1 MSAFRYTAVD
11 TAGTEKSGQLDAES
25 ERAARTQ
32 LREAGLIPLTLEA
45 ASATRAHAHAAKRR
59 LLTQTQLVDFTR
71 QLASLMAAGLPLE
84 RALASQAAE
93 AESTKLKILLEAV
106 RTGVAGGQTLASTL
120 AAYPRD
126 FSDIYRA
133 MIAAGEASGSMAPV
147 LQRLALWLE
156 ARQALRAKLTQA
168 CIYPAIVVAV
178 ALIVVGALLTFVV
191 PQVVGVFAG
200 ARQKLP
206 PLTTITLALSHFLRA
221 YWLPI
226 AGVGIASVWLAM
238 FALRQPPL
246 RRSFDQWLLGA
257 PIIGPLVRDTNAARF
272 GATLGALAGAGV
284 PILNALQ
291 AAAQTLGNQAMRAD
305 ANRAQTGVREGG
317 GVARTL
323 GEGGRFPPSLI
334 TFIGLGE
341 QTGQLADMA
350 DRAAARL
357 AASVERRTLWLVSL
371 LEPALILAMGVMVLL
386 IVLAVLLPIIQLNT
400 LVR

>member
-1 MSAFRYTAVD
+1 
-11 TAGTEKSGQLDAES
+11 
-25 ERAARTQ
+25 
-32 LREAGLIPLTLEA
+32 
-45 ASATRAHAHAAKRR
+45 
-59 LLTQTQLVDFTR
+59 
-71 QLASLMAAGLPLE
+71 MAAGLPLE
-84 RALASQAAE
+84 RALVSQAAE
-93 AESTKLKILLEAV
+93 AESAKLKSLLEAI
-106 RTGVAGGQTLASTL
+106 RTGVAGGETLASTL

-133 MIAAGEASGSMAPV
+133 MIAAGEETGSMATV
-147 LQRLALWLE
+147 LQRLANWLE

-168 CIYPAIVVAV
+168 CVYPVIVVAV
-178 ALIVVGALLTFVV
+178 AVVVVGALLTFVV
-191 PQVVGVFAG
+191 PQVVGVFAS

-206 PLTTITLALSHFLRA
+206 PLTSITLALSYFLRA

-226 AGVGIASVWLAM
+226 TVAAIAGVWLA
-238 FALRQPPL
+238 FAALRQPL
-246 RRSFDQWLLGA
+246 VRRRFDQWVLGV
-257 PIIGPLVRDTNAARF
+257 PIIGQLVRDTNAARF

-284 PILNALQ
+284 PILKALQ
-291 AAAQTLGNQAMRAD
+291 AAAQTLSNQAMRAD
-305 ANRAQTGVREGG
+305 AERAQGGVREGG
-317 GVARTL
+317 GIARTL
-323 GEGGRFPPSLI
+323 GEHGRFPPSLI

-357 AASVERRTLWLVSL
+357 AASVERRVVWLVSL